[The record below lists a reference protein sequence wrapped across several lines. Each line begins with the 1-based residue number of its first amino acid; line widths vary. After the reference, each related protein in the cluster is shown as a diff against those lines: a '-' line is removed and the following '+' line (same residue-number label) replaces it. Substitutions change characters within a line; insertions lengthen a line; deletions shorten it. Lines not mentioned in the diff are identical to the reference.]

1 MPYETLRRS
10 LLSDLSAIGCPCTF
24 DLCIKDYSKTFYG
37 CYRTKTNRVFLY
49 YYEDPA
55 KTIPYSY
62 DHLLDKAIHE
72 AVHAQQWSDPDFV
85 RVRGVMHDEEFYA
98 LYSIYTER
106 AKKLRNNEKVCT
118 DNAKAVERSTVIPIS
133 DFQGRVVR
141 ANTGFATR
149 PAGRVLRVACRR
161 RV

>member
-10 LLSDLSAIGCPCTF
+10 ILTDLSAIGCFSNF

-37 CYRTKTNRVFLY
+37 CYRPNTNRVFLY
-49 YYEDPA
+49 YYDDPD

-72 AVHAQQWSDPDFV
+72 AVHAQQWNDPNFV

-98 LYSIYTER
+98 LYNLYTKR
-106 AKKLRNNEKVCT
+106 AKKLRNHEKVCT
-118 DNAKAVERSTVIPIS
+118 DDAKAMERLSVVSFS
-133 DFQGRVVR
+133 DFQGRIVR
-141 ANTGFATR
+141 ANTGTNSS